1 MPLTKKQ
8 KDIVD
13 FCSVRLQALV
23 SKVASSG
30 SKVASSS
37 SKVAS
42 SGSKVASSSSKV
54 ASSSSKVASSVPK
67 VASSQKT
74 IIRCFVVVSS
84 KKCPLV
90 LLPM

>member
-1 MPLTKKQ
+1 MVWRGESSQVEDHDTKFRYSDTDHNTKRVPQMKKQ
-8 KDIVD
+8 KDIVN

-42 SGSKVASSSSKV
+42 SGSKVASSS
-54 ASSSSKVASSVPK
+54 
-67 VASSQKT
+67 
-74 IIRCFVVVSS
+74 
-84 KKCPLV
+84 L
-90 LLPM
+90 

>member
-30 SKVASSS
+30 SKVASS
-37 SKVAS
+37 
-42 SGSKVASSSSKV
+42 GSKV